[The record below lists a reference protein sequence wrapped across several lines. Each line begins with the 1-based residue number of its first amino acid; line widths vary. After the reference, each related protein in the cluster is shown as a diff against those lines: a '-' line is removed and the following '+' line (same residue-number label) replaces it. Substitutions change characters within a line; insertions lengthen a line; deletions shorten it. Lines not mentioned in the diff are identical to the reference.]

1 MSSGNL
7 RQGARFGKWTLLEK
21 LGQGGNGAVW
31 LAVSETEQRAAIKF
45 LTSNFLQSSRDP
57 DEQELRQRRT
67 QRFQDEIDFLWSHKG
82 DDGILPIVDSHS
94 PNNPTQENRP
104 WFATEVGEPV
114 TVWIDRQAERLSS
127 AVSVVCSVARTLS
140 KLHGQMKFHRDIKP
154 DNILML
160 NGQPTLGD
168 FGLVDFPGK
177 PEITDRMEILGPRFY
192 IAPEMLIDAEDVDG
206 GPADVY
212 SLAKTLW
219 VLGTGYSYPI
229 PGEQRI
235 TEPALTLSEYVDH
248 PRSKTLDVLMYT
260 ATRHSP
266 TARISMSNLHAELD
280 AWSSPDAL
288 PENTEKR
295 VARLAPNLRA
305 IELRRSDSRSRFTV
319 EKDAARRLVDISS
332 EYLQPQLRVLEQLAV
347 TDFEG
352 HPLSPSLC
360 VHDHSPPFWDSWP
373 SIPTLDDKFP
383 YIGSALL
390 LQQFCGLSGRSLC
403 YCGGSRTALT
413 DSGTVRVTIAHAYGS
428 INSDS
433 KEHENSPWIREFS
446 ADVGLPTTEAKLRDL
461 LLEFVDSLPSA
472 VEGVLQMF
480 DRLCETKPP

>member
-1 MSSGNL
+1 MSSRDL
-7 RQGARFGKWTLLEK
+7 RQGARFGKWILNEK

-31 LAVSETEQRAAIKF
+31 LAESETKQSVAIKF
-45 LTSNFLQSSRDP
+45 LKSNFLDYSADP
-57 DEQELRQRRT
+57 VEQELRQRRT
-67 QRFQDEIDFLWSHKG
+67 QRFKDEIDFLWSHKG
-82 DDGILPIVDSHS
+82 FEGILPIVDSYL
-94 PNNPTQENRP
+94 PDNPTRTNRP
-104 WFATEVGEPV
+104 WFATELGVPV
-114 TVWIDRQAERLSS
+114 TVWIEKQGERLSS
-127 AVSVVCSVARTLS
+127 AVSVVCSLAHTLS

-160 NGQPTLGD
+160 NGEPKLGD

-177 PEITDRMEILGPRFY
+177 SEITDRIEMLGPRFY

-248 PRSKTLDVLMYT
+248 PRSKSLDVLMYA

-266 TARISMSNLHAELD
+266 SARISMSTLHAQLD
-280 AWSSPDAL
+280 AWSSPDSSI
-288 PENTEKR
+288 EDTSKR
-295 VARLAPNLRA
+295 VARIASNLRA
-305 IELRRSDSRSRFTV
+305 IELRRSDSRSRVAV
-319 EKDAARRLVDISS
+319 ERDAARRLVDISS
-332 EYLQPQLRVLEQLAV
+332 EYLQPQLRVLEQLAA
-347 TDFEG
+347 TDPEG
-352 HPLSPSLC
+352 HPLSPRLW
-360 VHDHSPPFWDSWP
+360 VHDQSPQYWYSWP
-373 SIPTLDDKFP
+373 SIPMLDGELP

-390 LQQFCGLSGRSLC
+390 FQQFCGLFGRSLC
-403 YCGGSRTALT
+403 YCGGARIALT
-413 DSGTVRVTIAHAYGS
+413 DSGAVRITIAHAYGS

-446 ADVGLPTTEAKLRDL
+446 ADVGLPTTEAKLREL

>member
-1 MSSGNL
+1 MSSGKL
-7 RQGARFGKWTLLEK
+7 RQGARFGNWTLHKK

-31 LAVSETEQRAAIKF
+31 LAESEAKQFVAIKF
-45 LTSNFLQSSRDP
+45 LKPNFLDYSSDP
-57 DEQELRQRRT
+57 VEQEFRQRRT
-67 QRFQDEIDFLWSHKG
+67 QRFKDEIDFLWSHKG
-82 DDGILPIVDSHS
+82 FEGILPIVDSYS
-94 PNNPTQENRP
+94 PESPTRTNRP
-104 WFATEVGEPV
+104 WFATELGMPV
-114 TVWIDRQAERLSS
+114 KVWIEKQAERLSS
-127 AVSVVCSVARTLS
+127 AVSVVSSIANTLS
-140 KLHGQMKFHRDIKP
+140 MLHGQMKFHRDIKP

-160 NGQPTLGD
+160 NGEPKLGD

-177 PEITDRMEILGPRFY
+177 SQITDRMEILGPRFY

-248 PRSKTLDVLMYT
+248 PRSKTLDVLMYA

-266 TARISMSNLHAELD
+266 SARISMSTLHAELD
-280 AWSSPDAL
+280 AWSSPDAS
-288 PENTEKR
+288 TKDTAKR
-295 VARLAPNLRA
+295 VARIASNLRA
-305 IELRRSDSRSRFTV
+305 IELRRSDSRSRVAV
-319 EKDAARRLVDISS
+319 EKEAARRLVDISS
-332 EYLQPQLRVLEQLAV
+332 EYLQPQLRVLEQLAA
-347 TDFEG
+347 TDPEG
-352 HPLSPSLC
+352 HPLSPRLC
-360 VHDHSPPFWDSWP
+360 VHDQSPQYWYSWP
-373 SIPTLDDKFP
+373 SIPMLDGELP

-390 LQQFCGLSGRSLC
+390 LQQFCGLFGRSLC
-403 YCGGSRTALT
+403 YCGGSRIALT

-446 ADVGLPTTEAKLRDL
+446 ADVGLPSTEAKLREL
-461 LLEFVDSLPSA
+461 LLEFVDSLPIA
-472 VEGVLQMF
+472 LEGVLQMF
-480 DRLCETKPP
+480 DSLWETKPP

>member
-1 MSSGNL
+1 MS
-7 RQGARFGKWTLLEK
+7 T
-21 LGQGGNGAVW
+21 
-31 LAVSETEQRAAIKF
+31 
-45 LTSNFLQSSRDP
+45 
-57 DEQELRQRRT
+57 
-67 QRFQDEIDFLWSHKG
+67 
-82 DDGILPIVDSHS
+82 
-94 PNNPTQENRP
+94 
-104 WFATEVGEPV
+104 
-114 TVWIDRQAERLSS
+114 
-127 AVSVVCSVARTLS
+127 
-140 KLHGQMKFHRDIKP
+140 
-154 DNILML
+154 
-160 NGQPTLGD
+160 
-168 FGLVDFPGK
+168 
-177 PEITDRMEILGPRFY
+177 
-192 IAPEMLIDAEDVDG
+192 
-206 GPADVY
+206 
-212 SLAKTLW
+212 
-219 VLGTGYSYPI
+219 
-229 PGEQRI
+229 
-235 TEPALTLSEYVDH
+235 
-248 PRSKTLDVLMYT
+248 
-260 ATRHSP
+260 
-266 TARISMSNLHAELD
+266 LHAELD

-332 EYLQPQLRVLEQLAV
+332 EYLQPQLRVLEQLAA

-360 VHDHSPPFWDSWP
+360 VHDQSPPFWDSWP
-373 SIPTLDDKFP
+373 SSPTLDGELP

-403 YCGGSRTALT
+403 YCGGSRIALT

-433 KEHENSPWIREFS
+433 KKHENSPWIREFS

-480 DRLCETKPP
+480 VRLCETKPP